1 MSIKKRE
8 IKILFRLVVTILFC
22 FSFYSAKSET
32 KELYKIEQELII
44 AKDDTTRAKL
54 LNDAAFLLRTTNPK
68 LSLKYS
74 KIAMELSVK
83 TSYEKGMLNSYLVK
97 GIIYKHF
104 GDYETSMQNYL
115 WALQISEIIGD
126 TTRISS
132 CYNNIGSIY
141 QAQNNYSRAILY
153 FKKSLE
159 IEKALRKKDQ
169 VSIRLYNIGTV
180 YESMNKLDSAYF
192 CYTQSL
198 SIEEALGND
207 EGISFALYGIGGVL
221 TKKGEYSKAETYLKK
236 AYDLADKNKDVSGKS
251 YCLNELGVLY
261 MKWKKSELAIS
272 YFIKSISCADS
283 LEEKNQIKES
293 YHNLALTYADLSQ
306 YKDAYEY
313 FSKYNAL
320 NEEINNSDIS
330 RKIAEINTKYEVEK
344 VDREMEII
352 KKEARI
358 KELEFNQQKNLKNY
372 LLFTSIIVIVLG
384 FFNYQAR
391 RKAEKHKA
399 HNSAKKVENNTAPFI
414 ERLLFSKIAWAIIL
428 SCYAI
433 IYITFVQPFGLAF
446 LDWTDKWLIIAIYG
460 AICLIIFGLTFIII
474 QPWNEYFRRNSLF
487 MKYALLAIINILLL
501 TLSIFFFNSLQE
513 LNELNI
519 SSFFEVLLQVII
531 ISLLPIISLILFSD
545 RITYAQN
552 LKNIPEV
559 VAQQQNQQQE
569 TSITPIDKEKL
580 ITIKT
585 DNVGESIQ
593 LQQNQIICFEANDN
607 YTAIYY
613 MANNKMKKELYR
625 ITLKKLEVQLFEFKE
640 IIRCH
645 KSYIINISH
654 LEKISGN
661 AQGFKMHLQ
670 NLDFEIPV
678 SRSFPR
684 QIIDNLREI
693 TLKKFN
699 D

>member
-1 MSIKKRE
+1 MQP
-8 IKILFRLVVTILFC
+8 LLRLIVIILFC
-22 FSFYSAKSET
+22 LSFLSAKSEV
-32 KELYKIEQELII
+32 KDLDKIEQELIL
-44 AKDDTTRAKL
+44 AKDDTSRAKL

-68 LSLKYS
+68 LSLKYAN
-74 KIAMELSVK
+74 IAMELSIK
-83 TSYEKGMLNSYLVK
+83 TSYKKGMLNSYLVK

-104 GDYETSMQNYL
+104 GDYETSMQNYVF
-115 WALQISEIIGD
+115 ALQISEIIGD

-141 QAQNNYSRAILY
+141 QAQNNFTKAIFY

-159 IEKALRKKDQ
+159 IEKVLGKKDQ
-169 VSIRLYNIGTV
+169 VSIRLYNLGTV

-192 CYTQSL
+192 CYNQSL
-198 SIEEALGND
+198 LIEESLDND

-236 AYDLADKNKDVSGKS
+236 AYDLALKNKDISSKS

-261 MKWKKSELAIS
+261 MKWKKSDLAIS
-272 YFIKSISCADS
+272 YFLKSISCADS

-293 YHNLALTYADLSQ
+293 YHNLALTYADLAQ
-306 YKDAYEY
+306 YKNAYEY
-313 FSKYNAL
+313 FSKYNIL

-330 RKIAEINTKYEVEK
+330 RKIAEINTKYEVDK
-344 VDREMEII
+344 VDREMELI

-358 KELEFNQQKNLKNY
+358 KELEFNQQKNLRNY
-372 LLFTSIIVIVLG
+372 LLFTTIIVIVLA
-384 FFNYQAR
+384 FFNYSS
-391 RKAEKHKA
+391 RKKTEKKRS
-399 HNSAKKVENNTAPFI
+399 NSSNNNQENNATPLF
-414 ERLLFSKIAWAIIL
+414 ERLIYSKVAWAVTL
-428 SCYAI
+428 GLYSV
-433 IYITFVQPFGLAF
+433 IYTAFVQPFGLA
-446 LDWTDKWLIIAIYG
+446 LLNWSDKWLIIGLYG
-460 AICLIIFGLTFIII
+460 AISLVVFVLSFIII
-474 QPWNEYFRRNSLF
+474 QPWNEYFRKNSLIL
-487 MKYALLAIINILLL
+487 KYTLLAIINIFLL
-501 TLSIFFFNSLQE
+501 TFSIFFFNSLQE
-513 LNELNI
+513 LNDLI
-519 SSFFEVLLQVII
+519 FSSLIDIFFQVII
-531 ISLLPIISLILFSD
+531 ISLLPIIVLILFSE
-545 RITYAQN
+545 RITYAQH

-559 VAQQQNQQQE
+559 VAMQQIQQQE
-569 TSITPIDKEKL
+569 IISDAVEEKQ

-585 DNVGESIQ
+585 DNVGESIK

-613 MANNKMKKELYR
+613 LVNNKVKKELYR

-654 LEKISGN
+654 LDKISGN
-661 AQGFKMHLQ
+661 AQGFKMHLR

-693 TLKKFN
+693 TLKKST